1 MKEKWIKHAE
11 AQRGI
16 NVDFYE
22 GAKVKKRYVL
32 KGKSRILFFLNYLVL
47 IIVGR
52 EKGIQI
58 NFRAQTKSCYF
69 LQVWIQTGLGQ
80 KKFENHSF
88 FTQRTFIFSLLYG
101 VLE

>member
-22 GAKVKKRYVL
+22 GAKVKKMYVL

-52 EKGIQI
+52 EKR
-58 NFRAQTKSCYF
+58 NS
-69 LQVWIQTGLGQ
+69 
-80 KKFENHSF
+80 N
-88 FTQRTFIFSLLYG
+88 
-101 VLE
+101 